1 MHTGQ
6 TGNPRAQGRGV
17 EFFRGH
23 RHLLV
28 SKGQETDMSAVLLAV
43 FNEYGAAERVRTR
56 LVGDGFPTD
65 RVELTA
71 SCEPGR
77 AGLHPAASARA
88 RFVQYFRTLLSEDDE
103 RPFVELLAE
112 RVEGGAATIAVH
124 PRGAIETVRAA
135 EILETEGA
143 LELVGHDLENQTFEF
158 AASRADGYWVRH
170 FMLDNPTG
178 ADCIYCRLFPTQQH
192 KH

>member
-1 MHTGQ
+1 
-6 TGNPRAQGRGV
+6 
-17 EFFRGH
+17 
-23 RHLLV
+23 
-28 SKGQETDMSAVLLAV
+28 MSAVLLAV
-43 FNEYGAAERVRTR
+43 FNEYGVADRVRTK

-77 AGLHPAASARA
+77 AGLHPALSARA
-88 RFVQYFRTLLSEDDE
+88 KFLQYFRTLLSEDDE
-103 RPFVELLAE
+103 WSYVELLAA
-112 RVEGGAATIAVH
+112 RVEDGAVTIAVH

-143 LELVGHDLENQTFEF
+143 VELVGHDLENQTFEF
-158 AASRADGYWVRH
+158 AASRGDGYWVRH

-178 ADCIYCRLFPTQQH
+178 ADCIYCRLFPGH
-192 KH
+192 RHH

>member
-1 MHTGQ
+1 
-6 TGNPRAQGRGV
+6 
-17 EFFRGH
+17 
-23 RHLLV
+23 
-28 SKGQETDMSAVLLAV
+28 MSAVLLAV
-43 FNEYGAAERVRTR
+43 FNEYGVADRVRTR

-88 RFVQYFRTLLSEDDE
+88 KFAQYFHTLLSADDE

-112 RVEGGAATIAVH
+112 RVEGGAVTIAVH
-124 PRGAIETVRAA
+124 PRGAIETARAA

-143 LELVGHDLENQTFEF
+143 LEVVGHDLENQTFEH
-158 AASRADGYWVRH
+158 AASSGDGYWVRH
-170 FMLDNPTG
+170 FMLGNPTG
-178 ADCIYCRLFPTQQH
+178 ADCFYCRLFPGH
-192 KH
+192 RH

>member
-1 MHTGQ
+1 
-6 TGNPRAQGRGV
+6 
-17 EFFRGH
+17 
-23 RHLLV
+23 
-28 SKGQETDMSAVLLAV
+28 MSAVLLAV
-43 FNEYGAAERVRTR
+43 FNEYGVADRVRTR

-88 RFVQYFRTLLSEDDE
+88 KFAQYFRTLLSTDDE
-103 RPFVELLAE
+103 WPYVELLAA
-112 RVEGGAATIAVH
+112 RVEDGAVTIAVH
-124 PRGAIETVRAA
+124 PRGAIETARAA

-143 LELVGHDLENQTFEF
+143 VEVVGHDLENQSFEY
-158 AASRADGYWVRH
+158 AASRGDGYWVRH

-178 ADCIYCRLFPTQQH
+178 ADCFYCRLFPAH
-192 KH
+192 KHEH

>member
-1 MHTGQ
+1 
-6 TGNPRAQGRGV
+6 
-17 EFFRGH
+17 
-23 RHLLV
+23 
-28 SKGQETDMSAVLLAV
+28 MSAVLLAV
-43 FNEYGAAERVRTR
+43 FDEYGVADRVRTR

-88 RFVQYFRTLLSEDDE
+88 KFVQYFRTLLSKDDE

-112 RVEGGAATIAVH
+112 RVESGAATIAVH
-124 PRGAIETVRAA
+124 PRGAIETARAA

-143 LELVGHDLENQTFEF
+143 VEVVGHDLENQTFEH
-158 AASRADGYWVRH
+158 AASRGDGYWVRH
-170 FMLDNPTG
+170 FMLDSPTG
-178 ADCIYCRLFPTQQH
+178 ADCFYCRLFSGH
-192 KH
+192 RH

>member
-1 MHTGQ
+1 
-6 TGNPRAQGRGV
+6 
-17 EFFRGH
+17 
-23 RHLLV
+23 
-28 SKGQETDMSAVLLAV
+28 MSAVLLAV
-43 FNEYGAAERVRTR
+43 FNEFGAAERVRTR

-88 RFVQYFRTLLSEDDE
+88 KFAQYFRTLLSEDDE
-103 RPFVELLAE
+103 RPFVELRAE

-124 PRGAIETVRAA
+124 PRGAIETARAA

-143 LELVGHDLENQTFEF
+143 LEVVGHDLENQTFEY
-158 AASRADGYWVRH
+158 AASRGDGYWVRH
-170 FMLDNPTG
+170 FMLDNPSG
-178 ADCIYCRLFPTQQH
+178 ADCIYCRLFPAH
-192 KH
+192 RH

>member
-1 MHTGQ
+1 
-6 TGNPRAQGRGV
+6 
-17 EFFRGH
+17 
-23 RHLLV
+23 
-28 SKGQETDMSAVLLAV
+28 MSAVLLAV
-43 FNEYGAAERVRTR
+43 FNEYGVADRVRTR

-88 RFVQYFRTLLSEDDE
+88 KFAQYFRTLLSTEDE

-112 RVEGGAATIAVH
+112 RVEGGAVTIAVH
-124 PRGAIETVRAA
+124 PRGAIETARAA

-143 LELVGHDLENQTFEF
+143 VEVVGHDLENQSFEH
-158 AASRADGYWVRH
+158 AASSGDGYWVRH
-170 FMLDNPTG
+170 FMPDNPTG
-178 ADCIYCRLFPTQQH
+178 ADCFYCRLFPAH